1 MNRKEGVIV
10 GLVLLVSFIGG
21 AFAAPAIQNTFITN
35 DPLNVRIVGGT
46 TSLRTTSVDIDI
58 LILLPLLGNGIQ
70 IVSNPVGQGAQLNY
84 TASFSF
90 APLKGFVQVNN
101 VLATLVYTPQSPNP
115 GNSIGVQLNG
125 QSIAGTLIDPLS
137 SGAPTSSIAAVGGI
151 RVGSNI
157 ITVKLILATS
167 SGVLAYLYEVRLTVE
182 YTFLG

>member
-1 MNRKEGVIV
+1 LNRKEGVIV

-46 TSLRTTSVDIDI
+46 TSLRTTSVDIDT
-58 LILLPLLGNGIQ
+58 LILLGNGIQ
-70 IVSNPVGQGAQLNY
+70 IISNPVGQGAQLNY

>member
-21 AFAAPAIQNTFITN
+21 AFAAPTIQSTFITN

-46 TSLRTTSVDIDI
+46 TTQQTTSVDIDI
-58 LILLPLLGNGIQ
+58 LPLFGSGIQ
-70 IVSNPVGQGAQLNY
+70 IISNPVGQGAQLNY

-115 GNSIGVQLNG
+115 GDSIGVQLNG
-125 QSIAGTLIDPLS
+125 QSIARTPIDPLS
-137 SGAPTSSIAAVGGI
+137 SGVPTSSIAAVGGI

-157 ITVKLILATS
+157 ITVRLILATS
-167 SGVLAYLYEVRLTVE
+167 SSLLAYLYEVRLTVE

>member
-21 AFAAPAIQNTFITN
+21 AFAAPTIQNTFITN

-46 TSLRTTSVDIDI
+46 SLRTTGVDIDI
-58 LILLPLLGNGIQ
+58 LPLFGSSIQ
-70 IVSNPVGQGAQLNY
+70 IISNPVGQGAQLNY
-84 TASFSF
+84 TAGFSF

-115 GNSIGVQLNG
+115 GDSIGVQLNG

-137 SGAPTSSIAAVGGI
+137 SGVPTSSIAAVGGI
-151 RVGSNI
+151 RIGSNI
-157 ITVKLILATS
+157 ITVKLILATNS
-167 SGVLAYLYEVRLTVE
+167 AVLAYLHEVRLTVE
-182 YTFLG
+182 YTFLS

>member
-1 MNRKEGVIV
+1 LNRKEGVIV

-21 AFAAPAIQNTFITN
+21 AFAAPTIQSTFITN

-46 TSLRTTSVDIDI
+46 TTQQTTSVDIDI
-58 LILLPLLGNGIQ
+58 LPLFGSGIQ
-70 IVSNPVGQGAQLNY
+70 IISNPVGQGAQLNY
-84 TASFSF
+84 TAGFSF
-90 APLKGFVQVNN
+90 APSKGFVQVNN

-115 GNSIGVQLNG
+115 GDSIGVQLNG

-167 SGVLAYLYEVRLTVE
+167 YGVLAYLYEVRLTVE

>member
-21 AFAAPAIQNTFITN
+21 AFAAPTIQSTFITN

-46 TSLRTTSVDIDI
+46 TTKQTTSVDIDI
-58 LILLPLLGNGIQ
+58 LPLFGSGIQ
-70 IVSNPVGQGAQLNY
+70 IISNPVGQGAQLNY
-84 TASFSF
+84 TAGFSF

-101 VLATLVYTPQSPNP
+101 VLATLIYTPQSPNR
-115 GNSIGVQLNG
+115 GDSIGVQLNG

-137 SGAPTSSIAAVGGI
+137 SGVPTTSIAAAVGGI
-151 RVGSNI
+151 RIGSNI

-167 SGVLAYLYEVRLTVE
+167 SSLLVYLYEVRLTVE

>member
-1 MNRKEGVIV
+1 LNRKEGVIV

-46 TSLRTTSVDIDI
+46 SLRTTSVDIDT
-58 LILLPLLGNGIQ
+58 LILLGNGIQ

-167 SGVLAYLYEVRLTVE
+167 YGVLAYLYEVRLTVE

>member
-35 DPLNVRIVGGT
+35 DPLNVRVIGDPVT
-46 TSLRTTSVDIDI
+46 LHTTSVDIDT
-58 LILLPLLGNGIQ
+58 LILLGNGIQ
-70 IVSNPVGQGAQLNY
+70 IISNPVGQGAQLNY

-115 GNSIGVQLNG
+115 GDSIGVQLNG

-137 SGAPTSSIAAVGGI
+137 SGVPTSSIAAVGGI
-151 RVGSNI
+151 RIGSNI

-167 SGVLAYLYEVRLTVE
+167 SAVLAYLHEVRLTVE
-182 YTFLG
+182 YTFLS

>member
-10 GLVLLVSFIGG
+10 GLVLFVSFIGG
-21 AFAAPAIQNTFITN
+21 AFATPTIQNIFITN

-46 TSLRTTSVDIDI
+46 SLRTTSVDIDT
-58 LILLPLLGNGIQ
+58 LILLGNGIQ
-70 IVSNPVGQGAQLNY
+70 IISNPVGQGAQLNY

-115 GNSIGVQLNG
+115 GDSIGVQLNG
-125 QSIAGTLIDPLS
+125 QPIARTSIDPLS
-137 SGAPTSSIAAVGGI
+137 SGVPTSSIAAVGGI

-167 SGVLAYLYEVRLTVE
+167 SSLLAYLYEVRLTVE

>member
-35 DPLNVRIVGGT
+35 DPLNVRIVGG